1 MLVEEIE
8 YSVIPVLV
16 VSYGGLELLYG
27 PVKSQCCYSQFTAV
41 KAQLL
46 GL

>member
-1 MLVEEIE
+1 MLVKEIE
-8 YSVIPVLV
+8 YIVIPLLV
-16 VSYGGLELLYG
+16 VSYSGLELLYG
-27 PVKSQCCYSQFTAV
+27 SVKRQCYYSQFTAV